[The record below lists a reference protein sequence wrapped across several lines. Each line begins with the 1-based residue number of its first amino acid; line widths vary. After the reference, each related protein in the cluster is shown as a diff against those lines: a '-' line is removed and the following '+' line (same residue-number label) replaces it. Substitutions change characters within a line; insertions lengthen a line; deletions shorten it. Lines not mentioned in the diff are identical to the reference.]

1 MGKKLLIYFG
11 WIEETL
17 SHMVVKEKLKLGEA
31 LVRSGAITQEQLENA
46 LQIQKQYR
54 LQLGRS

>member
-17 SHMVVKEKLKLGEA
+17 SHMVVKEKLKLGEV